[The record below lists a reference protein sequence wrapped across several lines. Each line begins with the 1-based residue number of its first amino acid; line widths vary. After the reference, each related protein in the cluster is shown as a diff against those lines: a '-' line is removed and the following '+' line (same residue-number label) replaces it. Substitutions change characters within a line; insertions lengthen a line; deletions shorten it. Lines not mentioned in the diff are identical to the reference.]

1 MNPPA
6 GSASPALRLH
16 PPEGAAGRPAWLAV
30 TLSPSVLTTVTVVG
44 IAALAGAVGADG
56 RWLAALGAFIT
67 RHGTIP
73 TGVPFAAA
81 PTAHWHN
88 AIVLAE
94 LVFHGLEVA
103 LGDRG
108 LVLAQLVAVTATVI
122 VLIRDARAAGASEKG
137 AGTAVLIA
145 AVGAGPALVIARVQL
160 FSLILFVSLIALLRA
175 ETRRPSRRVWF
186 VLPLIALW
194 ANLHGAV
201 LIGVGVTLAY
211 LVLERF
217 RQERWTAI
225 GVAAGALVALC
236 MTPAGLGTI
245 DYYRGLLT
253 NEAAARGAG
262 LWGPLSLSAPLD
274 IVLVLAA
281 LALGVQLWRAKPA
294 LWELAVAAALAIAT
308 VKASRSGVWLVFF
321 LAVPAARSFRTVRLW
336 DWVMPPVATLAL
348 IGLVAGI
355 ARGPVTNGA
364 GAALVTRAVSLAHG
378 TPIVAD
384 DLIDEQVALA
394 GGRIWVGNP
403 IDAFSKGDQMAYL
416 DWLAGQRSGLRAL
429 GHNVHVVLTGRA
441 TDAERLMA
449 ADPQFA
455 DVGSDKRSELFI
467 RVAGR

>member
-1 MNPPA
+1 
-6 GSASPALRLH
+6 
-16 PPEGAAGRPAWLAV
+16 
-30 TLSPSVLTTVTVVG
+30 
-44 IAALAGAVGADG
+44 
-56 RWLAALGAFIT
+56 
-67 RHGTIP
+67 
-73 TGVPFAAA
+73 
-81 PTAHWHN
+81 
-88 AIVLAE
+88 
-94 LVFHGLEVA
+94 
-103 LGDRG
+103 
-108 LVLAQLVAVTATVI
+108 
-122 VLIRDARAAGASEKG
+122 
-137 AGTAVLIA
+137 
-145 AVGAGPALVIARVQL
+145 VQL
-160 FSLILFVSLIALLRA
+160 FSLILFVSLLALLRA

-194 ANLHGAV
+194 SNLHGAV

-211 LVLERF
+211 LFLDRF
-217 RQERWTAI
+217 RQQRWTAI

-253 NEAAARGAG
+253 NAAAARGAG

-274 IVLVLAA
+274 IVLVLVA

-294 LWELAVAAALAIAT
+294 LWELGVAAALAIAT

-364 GAALVTRAVSLAHG
+364 GAALLTRAVSLADG
-378 TPIVAD
+378 TPIMAD

-403 IDAFSKGDQMAYL
+403 IDAFSKRDQMTYL

-455 DVGSDKRSELFI
+455 NVGSDKRAELFI
-467 RVAGR
+467 RVAVR